1 MCDQVDRVKYIEV
14 INSHNLLKGL
24 LSMMK
29 LQNIL
34 ITFLLTIILAACGT
48 PAVTTSPSYP
58 VAEVTTT
65 SSLVETSMPGIV
77 TFADPMLEAM
87 IRSTMG
93 KTEGDITLAE
103 AQAVTRMN
111 LNNELQRTISEE
123 TPIKNLSGLE
133 NFTSLETLDLSNH
146 AVTDISPLAGLTKLT
161 ALSLAGNP
169 VADVSPLAGL
179 TDLRLLVL
187 SGSQAQDYS
196 ALSNLVNLQVLMLDN
211 STITDLTPLLALTNL
226 RQLYLAKTSVEDLS
240 SLETIYPNL
249 DQKDFIIPSTL
260 MELGFHLD
268 DNSHQAYYDGESAS
282 FTIHHTAWGPPPFEW
297 DENIIRVSMYLE
309 GDYKLSVGYYGVH
322 KVYVCQM
329 DKGGEQLMNYI
340 YDTNDS
346 SNNLDPANRPSVEQ
360 AIRAAMDVMEG
371 EDVLLAPVRI
381 FNETLKNTFNM
392 TPEKLFAL
400 PYEPPTLKNLGFVLD
415 EATGNFMYE
424 QHEELYTNI
433 LINRTEG
440 IEKEFDIAFFQPI
453 SDEFRVNVTYHVAN
467 KKFYVKA
474 DDNDQGGASFE
485 YFIDIPEHLD
495 EWCSDPDKTVEEYF
509 IKAYNDPAIEDIYQH
524 SVNLMVQY
532 IRDTFGMTIE
542 ELYFLPTGE

>member
-1 MCDQVDRVKYIEV
+1 MKKIF
-14 INSHNLLKGL
+14 SKLLIAVLAIG
-24 LSMMK
+24 
-29 LQNIL
+29 
-34 ITFLLTIILAACGT
+34 LAACGAPTATTTPSIPVAAVPSATTT
-48 PAVTTSPSYP
+48 PAL
-58 VAEVTTT
+58 VATAV
-65 SSLVETSMPGIV
+65 PAIV
-77 TFADPMLEAM
+77 TFADPVLEAM
-87 IRSTMG
+87 VRGAMG

-111 LNNELQRTISEE
+111 LSNELQRYISEE
-123 TPIKNLSGLE
+123 TLIKDIGGLE
-133 NFTSLETLDLSNH
+133 NFTSLENLDLSNH
-146 AVTDISPLAGLTKLT
+146 AVTDISPLQELTSLT

-169 VADVSPLAGL
+169 VADISPLEGL
-179 TDLRLLVL
+179 TKLKVLML
-187 SGSQAQDYS
+187 SGSKAQDYS

-260 MELGFHLD
+260 MELGFRLD
-268 DNSHQAYYDGESAS
+268 DNNHQAYYDGEGAS

-346 SNNLDPANRPSVEQ
+346 SNNLDPANHPSVDQ

-371 EDVLLAPVRI
+371 EDVLQAPVRI
-381 FNETLKNTFNM
+381 FDETLKNTFGM
-392 TPEKLFAL
+392 TAEKLYSL

-415 EATGNFMYE
+415 ETTGNFVYE
-424 QHEELYTNI
+424 QHEGTYTNI
-433 LINRTEG
+433 QINRAEG
-440 IEKEFDIAFFQPI
+440 IEKEFNVVFFQPI
-453 SDEFRVNVTYHVAN
+453 SDEYRVNVTCYVTN
-467 KKFYVKA
+467 KKFYIKA
-474 DDNDQGGASFE
+474 DDNDQGGASYE
-485 YFIDIPEHLD
+485 YFIDTGEHID
-495 EWCSDPDKTVEEYF
+495 EWCNDPDKTVEDYF
-509 IKAYNDPAIEDIYQH
+509 INAYNDPEIEDIYLH
-524 SVNLMVQY
+524 SVELMDQY
-532 IRDTFGMTIE
+532 INDTFGMTIE
-542 ELYFLPTGE
+542 ELYALPVGE

>member
-1 MCDQVDRVKYIEV
+1 
-14 INSHNLLKGL
+14 
-24 LSMMK
+24 MK

-133 NFTSLETLDLSNH
+133 NFTSLETLDLSKH

-196 ALSNLVNLQVLMLDN
+196 ALSYLVNLQVLMLDN

-268 DNSHQAYYDGESAS
+268 DNSHQAYYDGEITPSEIDTTVYYLPCALIYEKPGIILNS
-282 FTIHHTAWGPPPFEW
+282 GRWIQYRYQAVEPWDQAKPDYEMCDLLWTAIC
-297 DENIIRVSMYLE
+297 DL
-309 GDYKLSVGYYGVH
+309 YK
-322 KVYVCQM
+322 
-329 DKGGEQLMNYI
+329 
-340 YDTNDS
+340 
-346 SNNLDPANRPSVEQ
+346 
-360 AIRAAMDVMEG
+360 
-371 EDVLLAPVRI
+371 
-381 FNETLKNTFNM
+381 
-392 TPEKLFAL
+392 
-400 PYEPPTLKNLGFVLD
+400 
-415 EATGNFMYE
+415 
-424 QHEELYTNI
+424 
-433 LINRTEG
+433 
-440 IEKEFDIAFFQPI
+440 KE
-453 SDEFRVNVTYHVAN
+453 
-467 KKFYVKA
+467 
-474 DDNDQGGASFE
+474 GGANPDPILKTKWD
-485 YFIDIPEHLD
+485 YYVDGKIDPRPVAWALNGYRVAGTD
-495 EWCSDPDKTVEEYF
+495 CNVDSANPKTDLLKGY
-509 IKAYNDPAIEDIYQH
+509 A
-524 SVNLMVQY
+524 
-532 IRDTFGMTIE
+532 
-542 ELYFLPTGE
+542 ELGADQLGALAHAL

>member
-1 MCDQVDRVKYIEV
+1 
-14 INSHNLLKGL
+14 
-24 LSMMK
+24 MMK
-29 LQNIL
+29 PHYIL
-34 ITFLLTIILAACGT
+34 ITVLLTMTLAACST
-48 PAVTTSPSYP
+48 PAVTTTSSNP

-65 SSLVETSMPGIV
+65 SSPVETSAPV
-77 TFADPMLEAM
+77 VVKFVDPVLEAI
-87 IRSTMG
+87 IRGTMG

-111 LNNELQRTISEE
+111 LSNELQRTISEE

-196 ALSNLVNLQVLMLDN
+196 ALSYLVNLQVLMLDN

-360 AIRAAMDVMEG
+360 AIRAAMDVENG
-371 EDVLLAPVRI
+371 EDPLYAPIRF
-381 FNETLKNTFNM
+381 FNETIQNTFKM
-392 TPEKLFAL
+392 TPEKLFTL
-400 PYEPPTLKNLGFVLD
+400 PYEPPTLKSLGFVPD
-415 EATGNFMYE
+415 ETPGFTCMSSMKASIPTSASTTTKKKIKNMMSYFF
-424 QHEELYTNI
+424 
-433 LINRTEG
+433 NR
-440 IEKEFDIAFFQPI
+440 
-453 SDEFRVNVTYHVAN
+453 
-467 KKFYVKA
+467 
-474 DDNDQGGASFE
+474 
-485 YFIDIPEHLD
+485 L
-495 EWCSDPDKTVEEYF
+495 
-509 IKAYNDPAIEDIYQH
+509 
-524 SVNLMVQY
+524 L
-532 IRDTFGMTIE
+532 TFTA
-542 ELYFLPTGE
+542 

>member
-1 MCDQVDRVKYIEV
+1 
-14 INSHNLLKGL
+14 
-24 LSMMK
+24 MK
-29 LQNIL
+29 KTHSI
-34 ITFLLTIILAACGT
+34 LLTALLVNGLVACST
-48 PAVTTSPSYP
+48 PAETPTPSFVATEVPIVVKFVDP
-58 VAEVTTT
+58 V
-65 SSLVETSMPGIV
+65 
-77 TFADPMLEAM
+77 LEEMVRGA
-87 IRSTMG
+87 MG
-93 KTEGDITLAE
+93 KTESDITQAE

-111 LNNELQRTISEE
+111 LSNELQSYISEE
-123 TPIKNLSGLE
+123 IPINDLSGLE
-133 NFTSLETLDLSNH
+133 NFTNLETLDLSQNS
-146 AVTDISPLAGLTKLT
+146 VSDISPLAGLTKLT

-179 TDLRLLVL
+179 TNLKLLIL

-196 ALSNLVNLQVLMLDN
+196 ALANLVTLEVLMLDN
-211 STITDLTPLLALTNL
+211 SAITDLSPLVALTNL

-240 SLETIYPNL
+240 PLETIYPNL
-249 DQKDFIIPSTL
+249 EQKDFIIPSTL
-260 MELGFHLD
+260 AELGFRMD
-268 DNSHQAYYDGESAS
+268 DNSHQAYYDGEGVS
-282 FTIHHTAWGPPPFEW
+282 FAIHHTAWGPPPFEW
-297 DENIIRVSMYLE
+297 DENIIRISMVLE

-346 SNNLDPANRPSVEQ
+346 SNYLDPAIRPSVEQ
-360 AIRAAMDVMEG
+360 AIRAAMDVLEG
-371 EDVLLAPVRI
+371 EDALFAPVRI
-381 FNETLKNTFNM
+381 FNETLKSTFNM

-400 PYEPPTLKNLGFVLD
+400 PYEPPSLKNLGFVLD
-415 EATGNFMYE
+415 EATGNFIYE
-424 QHEELYTNI
+424 QHEKLYTNI

-474 DDNDQGGASFE
+474 DDNYGGGASFE
-485 YFIDIPEHLD
+485 YFIDTAEHID

-524 SVNLMVQY
+524 SVYLMVQY
-532 IRDTFGMTIE
+532 VRDTFGMTID
-542 ELYFLPTGE
+542 ELYSLPTGE